1 VTVFGQG
8 VNNCETLEG
17 VELPRSDSITWRI
30 NGERLMLL
38 GWGRAILMQFA
49 HPLVAQAVADHSSF
63 RAGRIARLQ
72 RLQSTVRA
80 MLALTFGDRAHV
92 ERAAMHINRIHDR
105 IHGTLAA
112 AVGPFPQGTPYS
124 AHDPRL
130 LCWVLATLMESVPM
144 AYEQFIGPLSAA
156 EHARYCEEAR
166 GFGEML
172 GIPESMIPR
181 TPADVRAFVQ
191 DQLAGG
197 EIVVS
202 DLARMLARDILYP
215 PFQPAYWPLARLIR
229 LTTAGTL
236 DPRLREGYGLTWS
249 ARDERTLA
257 RWAGVVRSVRAAAP
271 TFAARWRVARMLE
284 TTRTSST

>member
-1 VTVFGQG
+1 
-8 VNNCETLEG
+8 
-17 VELPRSDSITWRI
+17 
-30 NGERLMLL
+30 MLL

-72 RLQSTVRA
+72 RLQSTVHA

-92 ERAAMHINRIHDR
+92 ERAAMHINHIHDR
-105 IHGTLAA
+105 IHGTLQT
-112 AVGPFPQGTPYS
+112 AVGPFPRGTPYS

-144 AYEQFIGPLSAA
+144 AYESFVAPLSSE
-156 EHARYCEEAR
+156 EHARYCQEAR

-172 GIPESMIPR
+172 GIPERMIPR
-181 TPADVRAFVQ
+181 DPAEVRAYVQ
-191 DQLAGG
+191 DQLASG

-202 DLARMLARDILYP
+202 DLARQLARDILYP
-215 PFQPAYWPLARLIR
+215 PFQTAYWPVARLIR

-236 DPRLREGYGLTWS
+236 DPRLREGYRLSWS
-249 ARDERTLA
+249 SRDERTLA
-257 RWAGVVRSVRAAAP
+257 RWAGVVRSTRAASP
-271 TFAARWRVARMLE
+271 VWAARWRVSRV
-284 TTRTSST
+284 TRSA

>member
-1 VTVFGQG
+1 
-8 VNNCETLEG
+8 

-38 GWGRAILMQFA
+38 GWGRAILMQFS

-80 MLALTFGDRAHV
+80 MLALTFGDRVHV

-105 IHGTLAA
+105 IHGTLATE
-112 AVGPFPQGTPYS
+112 VGPFPRGTPYS

-130 LCWVLATLMESVPM
+130 LCWVLATLMESVPL
-144 AYEQFIGPLSAA
+144 AYELFVGPLPAA
-156 EHARYCEEAR
+156 EHERYCQEAR
-166 GFGEML
+166 GFGQML
-172 GIPESMIPR
+172 GIPEAMIPR
-181 TPADVRAFVQ
+181 NPVQVRAYIQ
-191 DQLAGG
+191 DRLASG

-202 DLARMLARDILYP
+202 DLARQLAHDILYP
-215 PFQPAYWPLARLIR
+215 PFQPAYWPVARLIR

-236 DPRLREGYGLTWS
+236 DPRLREGYGLTWTP
-249 ARDERTLA
+249 RDERTLA
-257 RWAGVVRSVRAAAP
+257 RWAGVVRSVRGASPAW
-271 TFAARWRVARMLE
+271 AARWRVSRITQTA
-284 TTRTSST
+284 